1 MSPSLL
7 QYATLD
13 RNGTL
18 SPNWST
24 SGRTDL
30 TSPLKNVKGMLDW
43 WIVDAGLVSYVVQ
56 LLFACV
62 INLWPRLRYRYLP
75 SILLAEIYNY
85 DVAIIMYAGCVISAS
100 ILGTQRTEH
109 ASRDSRTTRRGK
121 SECSVRTL
129 SVISEPGRRYQS
141 ALGPCSSSVPCVR

>member
-56 LLFACV
+56 LLQIIRV
-62 INLWPRLRYRYLP
+62 RYQFMAKIALSLPPVYL
-75 SILLAEIYNY
+75 I
-85 DVAIIMYAGCVISAS
+85 
-100 ILGTQRTEH
+100 
-109 ASRDSRTTRRGK
+109 SRD
-121 SECSVRTL
+121 L
-129 SVISEPGRRYQS
+129 Q
-141 ALGPCSSSVPCVR
+141 L

>member
-56 LLFACV
+56 LLQIIRV
-62 INLWPRLRYRYLP
+62 RYQFM
-75 SILLAEIYNY
+75 AKIYNY